1 MTGFEDRERAIFLA
15 LTSRSLVPIEWLR
28 ERGRERE
35 VEGRGRFLEQEES
48 RFHGVRAEIMDAS
61 RYASIMCLVETGY
74 PRLDSANNRYS
85 LGAATSSIL
94 VHIRD
99 LYYSSIR
106 RYKFCPRLPP
116 ASLSIQST
124 LPRTTTALCSLHSRR
139 ETSANDKN
147 GSIYY
152 FVLSLSIL
160 EEILRH
166 PSPYREGAIK

>member
-1 MTGFEDRERAIFLA
+1 MRRNPWK
-15 LTSRSLVPIEWLR
+15 LVAPSFQR
-28 ERGRERE
+28 MRGLQR
-35 VEGRGRFLEQEES
+35 
-48 RFHGVRAEIMDAS
+48 
-61 RYASIMCLVETGY
+61 Y
-74 PRLDSANNRYS
+74 PRRNERNLAGMRVLCVSWKRDIPDSTRQTIDTHS
-85 LGAATSSIL
+85 AATSSIL